1 MIEIIYIRGINF
13 DKESARGWG
22 GKGQVM
28 KTREGGGV
36 KLSIIQLTQHIFCC
50 CIKVL

>member
-1 MIEIIYIRGINF
+1 MIYIRGIHF

-28 KTREGGGV
+28 KTRGGGGGG
-36 KLSIIQLTQHIFCC
+36 LNYP
-50 CIKVL
+50 